1 MVPPRQ
7 VLLSVILSI
16 SLIKSMVRKSVI
28 LSSISFIKSMVRKF
42 EAGNSCH
49 KAGTEEEY
57 KQRVD
62 KYKKQVD
69 YVPTIQSVEIQW
81 KF

>member
-1 MVPPRQ
+1 
-7 VLLSVILSI
+7 
-16 SLIKSMVRKSVI
+16 MVRKSVI

-69 YVPTIQSVEIQW
+69 YVPTTQSIEIQ
-81 KF
+81 